1 MYNGAMQGTGIDKN
15 AFVQL
20 LKSWN
25 VPDYFDVDFLYET
38 YLYSL
43 EGVSNIAGQS
53 AFIAG
58 LGLDSVQVILYIIN
72 EHGFYL
78 TTHPDKT
85 QEELV
90 KDEEYQS
97 FLASVSL
104 DKYFTNEHLAY
115 RMGSLTNRFAPNMS
129 TIDLY
134 LNFILGMLSRYK
146 QGDPAQ
152 TLIVD
157 IMNKG
162 FQVCKCVASLLE
174 GGYETEAFSTWRTL
188 HENECILHILVKH
201 GAPTMKE
208 YLKHIRYGVAFRGGL
223 KTKEETDEVF
233 AEIKGTM
240 KEIGLKS
247 KDMKRFIEYGWL
259 LGVKDVMKEE
269 GFKFNFRDGVQ
280 RVAGLRNYSKVYE
293 MSSEVAHSSPI
304 LIYSRKNYFYSI
316 ALLNLYESFFRLE
329 KIFTSLYMSTVSE
342 EERSRYVRMRQ
353 LYYWEI
359 ISAYE
364 IEKRRFAGA
373 NPANKLPESQEIEQE
388 KPEDE

>member
-1 MYNGAMQGTGIDKN
+1 MYNGPMDGQKISKQ
-15 AFVQL
+15 AFIQL

-25 VPDYFDVDFLYET
+25 VPASFDADFLYET
-38 YLYSL
+38 YLFSL
-43 EGVSNIAGQS
+43 EGVSNIAVQS
-53 AFIAG
+53 SFIAS
-58 LGLDSVQVILYIIN
+58 LGLNSLQIILYIIN

-90 KDEEYQS
+90 QDEEYQS
-97 FLASVSL
+97 FLASVAL
-104 DKYFTNEHLAY
+104 DKYFTNEHLAF
-115 RMGSLTNRFAPNMS
+115 RMGSLTNRFSPNMS

-162 FQVCKCVASLLE
+162 FQVSKCVASLLE
-174 GGYETEAFSTWRTL
+174 GGFETEAFSTWRTL
-188 HENECILHILVKH
+188 HENECILHILVKY
-201 GAPTMKE
+201 GAPAMKE
-208 YLKHIRYGVAFRGGL
+208 YLKHIRYGIAFRGGL
-223 KTKEETDEVF
+223 KSKEETDAVF
-233 AEIKGTM
+233 VEIKATM

-259 LGVKDVMKEE
+259 LGVPDVMKEE

-293 MSSEVAHSSPI
+293 MSSEVAHSSPV
-304 LIYSRKNYFYSI
+304 LIYSRKNYFYSV

-329 KIFTSLYMSTVSE
+329 KIFTSLYMSTVSD
-342 EERSRYVRMRQ
+342 EERARYIHMRQ
-353 LYYWEI
+353 LYYWELMA
-359 ISAYE
+359 AYE
-364 IEKRRFAGA
+364 IEKRRFSSA
-373 NPANKLPESQEIEQE
+373 NPSPKAPEEEPIDEE
-388 KPEDE
+388 KSEE

>member
-1 MYNGAMQGTGIDKN
+1 MENPNLID
-15 AFVQL
+15 FETFQQL
-20 LKSWN
+20 LKNWN
-25 VPDYFDVDFLYET
+25 VPESFDVRFLYDT
-38 YLYSL
+38 YVYAA
-43 EGVSNIAGQS
+43 EGVSS
-53 AFIAG
+53 MSDESSFVAG
-58 LGLDSVQVILYIIN
+58 LGFNSLQVILYLIN

-78 TTHPDKT
+78 STHPDRQQKDLI
-85 QEELV
+85 E
-90 KDEEYQS
+90 DEEYQN
-97 FLASVSL
+97 FLASVAL

-115 RMGSLTNRFAPNMS
+115 RMGSLTNRFSPAMS

-146 QGDPAQ
+146 QGNPSQ

-162 FQVCKCVASLLE
+162 FQVSKCVASLLE

-188 HENECILHILVKH
+188 HENECILHVLVKY
-201 GAPTMKE
+201 GPKVME
-208 YLKHIRYGVAFRGGL
+208 RYLKHIRYGIAFRGGL
-223 KTKEETDEVF
+223 ATKEETDEVF
-233 AEIKGTM
+233 VEIKATM

-259 LGVKDVMKEE
+259 LGVPDVMKQE

-293 MSSEVAHSSPI
+293 MSSEVAHSSPV

-316 ALLNLYESFFRLE
+316 AILNLYESFLRLE

-342 EERSRYVRMRQ
+342 EERDRYIRMRK
-353 LYYWEI
+353 LYYWEVMA
-359 ISAYE
+359 AY
-364 IEKRRFAGA
+364 
-373 NPANKLPESQEIEQE
+373 EQE
-388 KPEDE
+388 KIRFNKMQPAQPKQVEEQPTEEE

>member
-1 MYNGAMQGTGIDKN
+1 MPSQKIEKD
-15 AFVQL
+15 AFIAL

-25 VPDYFDVDFLYET
+25 VPESFDFDFLYDT

-43 EGVSNIAGQS
+43 EGVSNIAEQS
-53 AFIAG
+53 SFVAG
-58 LGLDSVQVILYIIN
+58 LGLNPIQIILYLIN

-78 TTHPDKT
+78 STHPNKS
-85 QEELV
+85 QEEL
-90 KDEEYQS
+90 KNDEEYQS
-97 FLASVSL
+97 FLASVAL

-115 RMGSLTNRFAPNMS
+115 RTGSLTNRFAPNMS

-146 QGDPAQ
+146 QGDPSQ

-162 FQVCKCVASLLE
+162 FQVSKCVASLLE

-188 HENECILHILVKH
+188 HENECILHILVKY
-201 GAPTMKE
+201 GAPVME
-208 YLKHIRYGVAFRGGL
+208 RYLKHIKYGVAFRGGL
-223 KTKEETDEVF
+223 ATKEETDEAFV
-233 AEIKGTM
+233 EIKETM
-240 KEIGLKS
+240 KEVGLKS

-280 RVAGLRNYSKVYE
+280 RVAGLRNYSKIYE

-329 KIFTSLYMSTVSE
+329 KIFTSLYMSTVGE
-342 EERSRYVRMRQ
+342 EERNRYIRMRQ

-359 ISAYE
+359 LTAY
-364 IEKRRFAGA
+364 
-373 NPANKLPESQEIEQE
+373 EQE
-388 KPEDE
+388 KKRFSSSRETQKQGITHQEEESSSD

>member
-1 MYNGAMQGTGIDKN
+1 MPSQKIEKD
-15 AFVQL
+15 AFIAL

-25 VPDYFDVDFLYET
+25 VPESFDFDFLYDT

-43 EGVSNIAGQS
+43 EGVSNIAEQS
-53 AFIAG
+53 SFVAG
-58 LGLDSVQVILYIIN
+58 LGLNPIQIILYLIN

-78 TTHPDKT
+78 STHPNKS
-85 QEELV
+85 QEEL
-90 KDEEYQS
+90 KNDEEYQS
-97 FLASVSL
+97 FLASVAL

-115 RMGSLTNRFAPNMS
+115 RTGSLTNRFAPNMS

-146 QGDPAQ
+146 QGDPSQ

-162 FQVCKCVASLLE
+162 FQVSKCVASLLE

-188 HENECILHILVKH
+188 HENECILHILVKY
-201 GAPTMKE
+201 GAPVME
-208 YLKHIRYGVAFRGGL
+208 RYLKHIKYGVAFRGGL
-223 KTKEETDEVF
+223 ATKEETDEVF
-233 AEIKGTM
+233 VEIKETM
-240 KEIGLKS
+240 KEVGLKS

-280 RVAGLRNYSKVYE
+280 RVAGLRNYSKIYE

-304 LIYSRKNYFYSI
+304 LIYSRKHYFYSI

-329 KIFTSLYMSTVSE
+329 KIFTSLYMSTVGE
-342 EERSRYVRMRQ
+342 DERNRYIRMRQ

-359 ISAYE
+359 LTAYDQ
-364 IEKRRFAGA
+364 EKKRFSSSRETQ
-373 NPANKLPESQEIEQE
+373 KQEITHQE
-388 KPEDE
+388 EDSSND

>member
-1 MYNGAMQGTGIDKN
+1 MNREPIDKS
-15 AFVQL
+15 AFIAL

-25 VPDYFDVDFLYET
+25 VPSFFDVDFLYDT
-38 YLYSL
+38 YQYSL
-43 EGVSNIAGQS
+43 DGVSNIAEQS
-53 AFIAG
+53 SFVAG
-58 LGLDSVQVILYIIN
+58 IGLNSIQIILYILN

-78 TTHPDKT
+78 STHPDKT
-85 QEELV
+85 QESLAQ
-90 KDEEYQS
+90 DESYQS
-97 FLASVSL
+97 FLASVAL

-115 RMGSLTNRFAPNMS
+115 RMGSLTNRFSPSMS

-162 FQVCKCVASLLE
+162 FQVSKCVASLLE

-188 HENECILHILVKH
+188 HENECILHILVKY
-201 GAPTMKE
+201 GDPVMKQ
-208 YLKHIRYGVAFRGGL
+208 YLKHIRYGIAFRGGL

-233 AEIKGTM
+233 AEIKSTM

-280 RVAGLRNYSKVYE
+280 RIAGLRSYSKVYE

-304 LIYSRKNYFYSI
+304 LIYSRKRYFYSM
-316 ALLNLYESFFRLE
+316 ALLNLYESFFRIE
-329 KIFTSLYMSTVSE
+329 KIFTSLYMSTVRE
-342 EERSRYVRMRQ
+342 EERARYVRMRQ
-353 LYYWEI
+353 LYYWELKA
-359 ISAYE
+359 AYE
-364 IEKRRFAGA
+364 IEKSQFS
-373 NPANKLPESQEIEQE
+373 LPKQETKEIENNSEE
-388 KPEDE
+388 KTEE